1 MFGGTIKS
9 IFITGGGGFIAPHLL
24 GCLDPSC
31 FVTLHIRDVGKATKI
46 KPRPGLNIV
55 SGPLT
60 EREIS
65 GKLPSDCDAVIHLAG
80 AVQGADTEAVLD
92 SNVVTTKNVLDI
104 MEKRGIPK
112 LIFMSTAAVW
122 SDSTG
127 TRLSELTEA
136 NPTTLYGYAKLSAE
150 RLIADSIG
158 QDKISSAVVLRC
170 NNTYGPGGVQGAV
183 ANFIARL
190 LKGLPVQIQ
199 GDGQQLREPL
209 YVADLIDV
217 ILKAFTKDRGLHT
230 FGISGPEA
238 MTIAAMAETLAKV
251 LGIKLDVDW
260 KPENPDRGRHI
271 IINTGKAQR
280 ELGWSPRIVF
290 EQGCRLYAASIQSE
304 QTADGR
310 MRATQGSLL
319 TR

>member
-31 FVTLHIRDVGKATKI
+31 LVTLHIRDIAKAKRI
-46 KPRPGLNIV
+46 RPRQGLNIV

-60 EREIS
+60 ERELS
-65 GKLPSDCDAVIHLAG
+65 AKLPSDCEAVIHLAG
-80 AVQGADTEAVLD
+80 AVQGANTEAVLD
-92 SNVVTTKNVLDI
+92 SNVVTTKNVLDV

-127 TRLSELTEA
+127 TRLSELTVA
-136 NPTTLYGYAKLSAE
+136 NPMTLYGYAKLSAE

-183 ANFIARL
+183 ANFMTRL
-190 LKGLPVQIQ
+190 RNGMPVQIH

-209 YVADLIDV
+209 YGTDLIDV

-238 MTIAAMAETLAKV
+238 MTIVAMAETLAKV
-251 LGIKLDVDW
+251 LGVKLKVDW
-260 KPENPDRGRHI
+260 KLENPDRARHI
-271 IINTGKAQR
+271 IIDIGKARR
-280 ELGWSPRIVF
+280 EFGWNPQINF
-290 EQGCRLYAASIQSE
+290 EQGCRLYAASFQDE
-304 QTADGR
+304 QN
-310 MRATQGSLL
+310 ATHA
-319 TR
+319 

>member
-1 MFGGTIKS
+1 VFEGTIKS

-31 FVTLHIRDVGKATKI
+31 VVTLHIRDGDKAGKI
-46 KPRPGLNIV
+46 KPRPGLNVI

-60 EREIS
+60 EREICTRIPS
-65 GKLPSDCDAVIHLAG
+65 GCDAVIHLAG
-80 AVQGADTEAVLD
+80 AVQGANVEAVID
-92 SNVVTTKNVLDI
+92 SNVTTTKNVLEI

-127 TRLSELTEA
+127 TRLSELTVA

-158 QDKISSAVVLRC
+158 QDKISSAVILRC

-183 ANFIARL
+183 TNFMRRL
-190 LKGLPVQIQ
+190 RKGLPAQIQ
-199 GDGQQLREPL
+199 GDGEQLREPL
-209 YVADLIDV
+209 YVTDLIDV
-217 ILKAFTKDRGLHT
+217 ILRTFAKDRGLHT

-238 MTIAAMAETLAKV
+238 MTIVSMAETLAKV
-251 LGIKLDVDW
+251 LGIPLKVDW
-260 KPENPDRGRHI
+260 KPENPDRARHI
-271 IINTGKAQR
+271 IVDTGKAQR
-280 ELGWSPRIVF
+280 ELGWEPRIRF
-290 EQGCRLYAASIQSE
+290 DQGCRLYAASLQDD
-304 QTADGR
+304 QTDEGR
-310 MRATQGSLL
+310 TSARQESSLP
-319 TR
+319 R